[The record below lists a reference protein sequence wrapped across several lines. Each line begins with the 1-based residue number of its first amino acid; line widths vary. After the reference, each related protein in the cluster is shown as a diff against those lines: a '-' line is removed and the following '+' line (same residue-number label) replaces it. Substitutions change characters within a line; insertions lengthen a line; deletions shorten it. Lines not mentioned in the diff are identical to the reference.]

1 MKYDQRQFS
10 PVKVTECFFYFQID
24 PEVFVGNMAV
34 LTFCKYF
41 QKIRVF
47 IVIACILLSIQ
58 FILAYSFY
66 SINKD
71 EFGVI
76 KEVQQRIET
85 LETVHKKRNGRDHE
99 RKNDLAS
106 DFAAG
111 KVRF

>member
-1 MKYDQRQFS
+1 
-10 PVKVTECFFYFQID
+10 
-24 PEVFVGNMAV
+24 MAV

-85 LETVHKKRNGRDHE
+85 LETVHKKRNGRDRRDHE